1 LGRDIGWIGQT
12 RDDHAVSLTQAVQ
25 SLWPHTLL
33 GCAALGILATTQP
46 GALPYAFFLAG
57 GPALSIPFAMM
68 TAWPSVG
75 RLFARVGIGRLP
87 EETSVPEGL
96 DALALP
102 ALEIAAA
109 RRQSNSS

>member
-1 LGRDIGWIGQT
+1 
-12 RDDHAVSLTQAVQ
+12 
-25 SLWPHTLL
+25 
-33 GCAALGILATTQP
+33 
-46 GALPYAFFLAG
+46 
-57 GPALSIPFAMM
+57 MM

-102 ALEIAAA
+102 ALEIAAS